1 MPKTFTDFRENRA
14 QDMIKYYDSQ
24 KMPRTM
30 MLKYDRNPTKIVS
43 ALKQMG
49 KRLKLTAKKKGKEY
63 AIKGDL
69 RDLNMFMRYLNTKGI
84 EPDVKLE
91 DVKQE
96 DMTKYYS
103 DKSLGIGKPKTYNPK
118 TKSFEEDVPTNS
130 AGAGNVAGIGVGPDG
145 EPGIKKRK
153 RKILTMVEEE
163 KQKHFSIE

>member
-1 MPKTFTDFRENRA
+1 MNPVDTVLIVDIFPVVHEKTQEKIYISLEDIEKMPKTFTDFRENRA

-69 RDLNMFMRYLNTKGI
+69 RDLNMFMRYLNTI
-84 EPDVKLE
+84 ISN
-91 DVKQE
+91 Q
-96 DMTKYYS
+96 M
-103 DKSLGIGKPKTYNPK
+103 
-118 TKSFEEDVPTNS
+118 
-130 AGAGNVAGIGVGPDG
+130 
-145 EPGIKKRK
+145 
-153 RKILTMVEEE
+153 
-163 KQKHFSIE
+163 